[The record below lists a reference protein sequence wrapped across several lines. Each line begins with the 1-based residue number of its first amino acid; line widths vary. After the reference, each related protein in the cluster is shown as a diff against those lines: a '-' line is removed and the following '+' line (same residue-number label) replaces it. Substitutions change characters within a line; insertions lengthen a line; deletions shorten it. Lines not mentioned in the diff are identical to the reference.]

1 MGRNYFNMEAR
12 NGKYMRFQSKKA
24 VITGASSGIGREIS
38 IKMASEGAEV
48 LLVSR
53 KKEQLD
59 EVCKEIRAF
68 DGNAQYLIC
77 DLSDDKDRTILCKTI
92 SEIWSDKVDIIVNAA
107 GVQIVRPI
115 FMTKQDI
122 WYQLMEVNVIAPAD
136 ILSKLLPKL
145 SNGAV
150 VVNIA
155 SVAGIVASPGSA
167 VYASTKAAL
176 LSFTRTSAVELAGKG
191 IRVNAILPGMVK
203 TPMMDAMFKFY
214 TKDQREAV
222 EKKHLLGFGTPDDIA
237 SAVAFIASDEAKWIT
252 GCSLV
257 IDGGFTLT

>member
-1 MGRNYFNMEAR
+1 MGRNYFDMETR
-12 NGKYMRFQSKKA
+12 NDRDMRFQSKKA
-24 VITGASSGIGREIS
+24 VITGASSGIGRAVS
-38 IKMASEGAEV
+38 KKLASEGADV
-48 LLVSR
+48 LLISR
-53 KKEQLD
+53 KEDQLD
-59 EVCKEIRAF
+59 EVCKEIQAF

-77 DLSDDKDRTILCKTI
+77 DLADEKDRTILCKSI
-92 SEIWSDKVDIIVNAA
+92 SEIWSDKIDIIVNAA

-115 FMTKQDI
+115 FMTKPDS
-122 WYQLMEVNVIAPAD
+122 WHQLMEVNVIAPAD
-136 ILSKLLPKL
+136 ILSKLLPTL

-155 SVAGIVASPGSA
+155 SVAGVVASPGSA

-176 LSFTRTSAVELAGKG
+176 LSYTRTAAVELAGKG
-191 IRVNAILPGMVK
+191 VRVNAILPGMVK
-203 TPMMDAMFKFY
+203 TPMMDAMFMFY

-237 SAVAFIASDEAKWIT
+237 SAVAFIASAEAKWIT